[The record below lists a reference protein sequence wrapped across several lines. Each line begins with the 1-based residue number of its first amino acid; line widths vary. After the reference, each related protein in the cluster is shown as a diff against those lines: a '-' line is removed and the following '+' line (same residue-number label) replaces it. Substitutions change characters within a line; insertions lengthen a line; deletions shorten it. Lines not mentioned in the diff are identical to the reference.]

1 MLFVTSIDLDF
12 RGLLP
17 LPRKRAAAA
26 RRHRLSAALYL
37 LCVLVGLVVLALT
50 GPVSAQEPVDPCDE
64 LRAATTDL
72 EAEPTSHELESVAGM
87 WFPGAIARLMLCE
100 VRELRL
106 RRREIGLT
114 SRELRLWETQVTFT
128 ERQRDLAVEARDRL
142 EEVVEAAT
150 RRAREAESEVG
161 AWYRSPILWVVV
173 GIVVGGGILIG
184 GAYLAT
190 VVP

>member
-1 MLFVTSIDLDF
+1 MTSSDLDL

-26 RRHRLSAALYL
+26 RRRRLSAVLYVL
-37 LCVLVGLVVLALT
+37 GLLVGLAVLALT
-50 GPVSAQEPVDPCDE
+50 GPASAQEPTDACDE
-64 LRAATTDL
+64 LRAVTAEL
-72 EAEPTSHELESVAGM
+72 EAEPTRHELEGVAGI

-106 RRREIGLT
+106 RRREIVLT
-114 SRELRLWETQVTFT
+114 VGEIRLWEQRVDFT

-142 EEVVEAAT
+142 DGIVVAAV
-150 RRAREAESEVG
+150 RRAREAEESRD
-161 AWYRSPILWVVV
+161 AWWRSPVLWIVV
-173 GIVVGGGILIG
+173 GVVVGGGILIG

>member
-1 MLFVTSIDLDF
+1 M
-12 RGLLP
+12 GL
-17 LPRKRAAAA
+17 A
-26 RRHRLSAALYL
+26 
-37 LCVLVGLVVLALT
+37 VLALT
-50 GPVSAQEPVDPCDE
+50 GPASAQDVTDPCDE
-64 LRAATTDL
+64 LRTATTDP
-72 EAEPTSHELESVAGM
+72 EAEPTRYELEGVRGM
-87 WFPGAIARLMLCE
+87 WFPMPIARLILCE

-106 RRREIGLT
+106 RRRAVVLT
-114 SRELRLWETQVTFT
+114 TSELRLWEARVTFT

-142 EEVVEAAT
+142 EAVVEAAT